1 LPVKI
6 KERDMNYE
14 ELLESRNG
22 TAMAKEALPFGL
34 LYKKTVDNKYVNT
47 IDLREELK
55 DSLVFCDALTSEC
68 ERNAQLAHKN
78 QLHFK
83 LLSDSTGIYGVQV
96 EQGSYR
102 TFERLLED
110 NPAVIAGKDFITNV
124 IKDLLDITSYLHDQ
138 GIFHICYAPSNVLV
152 RKGDNAPMLLFHGS
166 AYQSYS
172 DQEELYGDKALSFVA
187 PEVIENGTYD
197 ARADIYSIG
206 SFMEYLYRQAE
217 IPFELKGVIKKA
229 TSLDPEKRYQ
239 TPEDMMKAMTTRQNT
254 RKSLVSLLIALAVT
268 GLFLGVYFSM
278 TPEPEN
284 IEFVKPASN
293 LDSDSLDGDNIDP
306 TAVLGYTGDSTADQV
321 DEKKM
326 REYQSKAEQI
336 FRKNYTRAATKILS
350 RIYNNDRMNTTEKN
364 FLSGSQSTME
374 ELVKMQVQMGGEA
387 GLSES
392 RSQLIAGQI
401 IEQVSNNLKAQMRAK
416 EKEKEEE
423 SEIKQPKEQQE

>member
-1 LPVKI
+1 
-6 KERDMNYE
+6 MNYE

>member
-1 LPVKI
+1 
-6 KERDMNYE
+6 
-14 ELLESRNG
+14 
-22 TAMAKEALPFGL
+22 
-34 LYKKTVDNKYVNT
+34 
-47 IDLREELK
+47 
-55 DSLVFCDALTSEC
+55 
-68 ERNAQLAHKN
+68 
-78 QLHFK
+78 
-83 LLSDSTGIYGVQV
+83 
-96 EQGSYR
+96 
-102 TFERLLED
+102 
-110 NPAVIAGKDFITNV
+110 
-124 IKDLLDITSYLHDQ
+124 
-138 GIFHICYAPSNVLV
+138 
-152 RKGDNAPMLLFHGS
+152 
-166 AYQSYS
+166 
-172 DQEELYGDKALSFVA
+172 
-187 PEVIENGTYD
+187 
-197 ARADIYSIG
+197 
-206 SFMEYLYRQAE
+206 
-217 IPFELKGVIKKA
+217 
-229 TSLDPEKRYQ
+229 
-239 TPEDMMKAMTTRQNT
+239 
-254 RKSLVSLLIALAVT
+254 
-268 GLFLGVYFSM
+268 M